1 MDWNSS
7 ALWGIISLIGGIF
20 ISAFFYFLGIKRKSL
35 IYDITT
41 TTLVSENATQIE
53 KLNIT
58 YDNESIENLYTS
70 TIKIKNNSNSII
82 EPNDFAPS
90 VPLSLMTNGKFLV
103 SSDTGVKLFSEN
115 TGNNVYPLFE
125 FDEKNICKKVIIHFD
140 YIAKK
145 EIIYCTVFHTSSISL
160 NGKLKDGNI
169 KTVELKTNISL
180 LNTACIILGV
190 LTSIVSIVYLYNLLF
205 LT

>member
-7 ALWGIISLIGGIF
+7 ALWGIIGLIGGI
-20 ISAFFYFLGIKRKSL
+20 IVSSFFYFLGIKRKSL

-41 TTLVSENATQIE
+41 TTLVSKNATQIE

-58 YDNESIENLYTS
+58 YDNKPIGNLYTS

-90 VPLSLMTNGKFLV
+90 VPLSLITTGEFLT

-115 TGNNVYPLFE
+115 NDNNVYPLFE
-125 FDEKNICKKVIIHFD
+125 IDKNNMCQKVIVHFD
-140 YIAKK
+140 YISKK
-145 EIIYCTVFHTSSISL
+145 ETISCTVFHTNSL
-160 NGKLKDGNI
+160 FVNGKLKDG
-169 KTVELKTNISL
+169 KLKNTENSYQQKL
-180 LNTACIILGV
+180 LITAMSSVIITILA
-190 LTSIVSIVYLYNLLF
+190 TILF
-205 LT
+205 DLFIRFFAH

>member
-7 ALWGIISLIGGIF
+7 ALWGIIGLIGGIV

-41 TTLVSENATQIE
+41 TILVSKNATQIE

-58 YDNESIENLYTS
+58 YENKPIKNLYTS

-90 VPLSLMTNGKFLV
+90 VPLSLITKGEFLV
-103 SSDTGVKLFSEN
+103 FSNTGVKLFSEN
-115 TGNNVYPLFE
+115 TSNNVYPLFE
-125 FDEKNICKKVIIHFD
+125 VDDNIVCQKVIIHFD

-145 EIIYCTVFHTSSISL
+145 ETISCTVFHTDSLSVSGKIKDGKLEENSKKTNLIKYFIRGIIFGLITSYIFSSI
-160 NGKLKDGNI
+160 
-169 KTVELKTNISL
+169 
-180 LNTACIILGV
+180 ILR
-190 LTSIVSIVYLYNLLF
+190 F
-205 LT
+205 L